1 MDDTKYELEKK
12 QVRLQKL
19 LNARSEANCDTRN
32 RTADDVKREQEI
44 EDLESEI
51 EALEKKL
58 RS

>member
-1 MDDTKYELEKK
+1 MNDTKYELEKK

-19 LNARSEANCDTRN
+19 LRARSDANCDTRN

-44 EDLESEI
+44 EDLETEI